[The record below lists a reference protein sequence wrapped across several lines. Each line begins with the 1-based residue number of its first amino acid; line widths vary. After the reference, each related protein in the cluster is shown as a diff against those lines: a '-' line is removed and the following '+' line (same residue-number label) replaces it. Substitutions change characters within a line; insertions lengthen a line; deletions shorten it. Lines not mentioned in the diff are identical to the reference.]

1 MSKFYF
7 LLWLRWAVRVTV
19 CSVVMASI
27 LAFCLTVFLYIKQGT
42 SSLTPEILQALGE
55 IFLFWF
61 PLVWSITLLIAL
73 FRSLKYIFN
82 NCNNGYELKLLE
94 CNKQDVIEVIGYGDL
109 VKVWRRWFMLL
120 IWLSGVQM
128 LIALG
133 ITYVF
138 GTYDSVFDW
147 FNIYILF
154 VFILISGYI
163 SFILLSGRCKKVK
176 VLKC

>member
-7 LLWLRWAVRVTV
+7 LLWIRWALRVTL
-19 CSVVMASI
+19 CSVIMASI
-27 LAFCLTVFLYIKQGT
+27 FASLLTAFLYIKQGA
-42 SSLTPEILQALGE
+42 SSLSPEVLQALGD

-120 IWLSGVQM
+120 IWLSGGQM
-128 LIALG
+128 VIAVG
-133 ITYVF
+133 ILYLF
-138 GTYDSVFDW
+138 SIYESVFDW
-147 FNIYILF
+147 FSIYVLF
-154 VFILISGYI
+154 GFILSSGYLSI
-163 SFILLSGRCKKVK
+163 ILLAGRCKKVK
-176 VLKC
+176 VIKC